1 MVDHVTSVAR
11 PANTLRLAELLT
23 ARLCHDLSGALG
35 TVVGALEMAD
45 EDPSMAADALPVAGD
60 ASRQLS
66 ARLRLLRA
74 AWGDGMGGMHT
85 PELVSLLQGIP
96 HGRKLRI
103 NTAALEPNVAF
114 AASGARLLLNVMML
128 AAESLPRGGQLTL
141 AGSPAGKVLL
151 TIEGPGAAWPAGF
164 AGYIT
169 EESKAWEAITDARRL
184 QAPLTALIAWSHAT
198 PLSMMLPS
206 GEQTE
211 MPPPL
216 IMDFSLAE

>member
-1 MVDHVTSVAR
+1 MVDDAASDTR
-11 PANTLRLAELLT
+11 PANSLRLAELLT

-74 AWGDGMGGMHT
+74 AWGDGMGGMHV
-85 PELVSLLQGIP
+85 PELIALLQGLP

-103 NTAALEPNVAF
+103 DTAALEPNLAF
-114 AASGARLLLNVMML
+114 AASGARLLLNVMMV

-141 AGSPAGKVLL
+141 AGSPAGKIVL
-151 TIEGPGAAWPAGF
+151 TIQGPGAAWPAGF
-164 AGYIT
+164 AAYLT
-169 EESKAWEAITDARRL
+169 EESKAWDAITDARRL
-184 QAPLTALIAWSHAT
+184 QAPLTALIAWSYAM
-198 PLSMMLPS
+198 PVAIMLPT
-206 GEQTE
+206 GEETD

-216 IMDFSLAE
+216 TMDLSHTE

>member
-1 MVDHVTSVAR
+1 MANDAASFAR
-11 PANTLRLAELLT
+11 PANSLRLAELLT

-45 EDPSMAADALPVAGD
+45 EDPAMAAEALPVAGD

-85 PELVSLLQGIP
+85 PELIGLLQGIP

-103 NTAALEPNVAF
+103 DTTGLASDVAF
-114 AASGARLLLNVMML
+114 APSSARLLLNVLMV
-128 AAESLPRGGQLTL
+128 AAEALPRGGLLTL
-141 AGSPAGKVLL
+141 AGSPAGKILL

-164 AGYIT
+164 AAYLT
-169 EESKAWEAITDARRL
+169 EERQAWDAVTDARRL
-184 QAPLTALIAWSHAT
+184 QAPLTALIAWSNAM
-198 PLSMMLPS
+198 PIAIMLPA
-206 GEQTE
+206 GDDAA

-216 IMDFSLAE
+216 TMDFSQAE